1 MSQDLRYRLH
11 NAVDHLPSARLADVL
26 CFVEMLINTGEN
38 ADLDMEDAWMLSSS
52 AFKLIVREDGELP
65 LVIEG

>member
-1 MSQDLRYRLH
+1 MSHDLRYRLH
-11 NAVDHLPSARLADVL
+11 SAVDQLPGERLADVL
-26 CFVEMLINTGEN
+26 CFVEMLINTGEEAN
-38 ADLDMEDAWMLSSS
+38 LDMEDAWMLSSG